1 MEIKPSRRGFLKLV
15 GLFGAAATVCGV
27 TPLLPAPIQ
36 VVAPLANG
44 GLIKHTEDLIPVK
57 LLDGECWVPELWAK
71 ESLRILEENM
81 VIGNLVHRDFNVTMQ
96 YDAKAQGHRVKVDF
110 EHRPWCAE
118 MHENPAGF
126 VLLDDRL
133 KTVTLG

>member
-1 MEIKPSRRGFLKLV
+1 MEIKPSRRGFLKFV
-15 GLFGAAATVCGV
+15 GLIGAAATVCGV

-36 VVAPLANG
+36 VVA
-44 GLIKHTEDLIPVK
+44 PVK